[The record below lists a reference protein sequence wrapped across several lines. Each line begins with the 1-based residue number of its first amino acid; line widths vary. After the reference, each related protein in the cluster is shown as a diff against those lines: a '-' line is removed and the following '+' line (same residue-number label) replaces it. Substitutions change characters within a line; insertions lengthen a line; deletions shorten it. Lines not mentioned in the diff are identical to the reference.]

1 MYYHARVLL
10 LDKPAL
16 YDAIRE
22 CFSTPLTG
30 PWKIPIATYTNFNT
44 SDKFI
49 LTQQQ
54 RDQLRNNEN
63 TFGIS
68 SMVIS
73 CFPEQL
79 MLYVNNCM
87 DKPTLLRILSGENS

>member
-1 MYYHARVLL
+1 M
-10 LDKPAL
+10 DKPAL
-16 YDAIRE
+16 YDAIIESFR
-22 CFSTPLTG
+22 TPLTG
-30 PWKIPIATYTNFNT
+30 QWKIPIATYTNFNT

-54 RDQLRNNEN
+54 PDQLRNNEN

-73 CFPEQL
+73 GFPEQL
-79 MLYVNNCM
+79 MLYVNYCM
-87 DKPTLLRILSGENS
+87 GKPTLLRILAGDNPE